1 MSKLDQQLAELQRL
15 RTEYDRLKAELP
27 YDEQAHRQDALD
39 CVQDCTM
46 ASWWHEGRGEQTEA
60 NEQMDLAVTRMTNIV
75 ATLRSKKA
83 TEDRLNAAVIKV
95 TSSNGSVTLPR
106 NKPHKAY
113 MLHLP
118 PDGTLTVVVENIDA
132 ELDFDVTRDLS
143 RVQANSS
150 AHSVTVKPESYVKE
164 NGNVGSGEIII
175 RTGNHN
181 ATTLQ
186 VLDVQITEKPFP
198 PKDTIT
204 HVR

>member
-1 MSKLDQQLAELQRL
+1 
-15 RTEYDRLKAELP
+15 
-27 YDEQAHRQDALD
+27 
-39 CVQDCTM
+39 M

-60 NEQMDLAVTRMTNIV
+60 DEQMDLAVTRMTNI

-186 VLDVQITEKPFP
+186 VLDVQITEKPFLQRIRSLTFDDDRGSAGRNNAAAAFSCRRSLGFP
-198 PKDTIT
+198 GFPI
-204 HVR
+204 HGYS